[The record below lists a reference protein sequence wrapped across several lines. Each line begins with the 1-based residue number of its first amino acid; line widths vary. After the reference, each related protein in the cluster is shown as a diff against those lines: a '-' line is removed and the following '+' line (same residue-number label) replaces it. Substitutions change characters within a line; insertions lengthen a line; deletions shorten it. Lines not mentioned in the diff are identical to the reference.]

1 MIRTKTKKI
10 AETMQVDLILTA
22 DWHLR
27 ETNPVCRLDN
37 FCEETQWRKVKFIT
51 DLQKQYDCPVI
62 HAGDLF
68 DYWKPSPYLLSK
80 TIEYL
85 PKQFYTVYGNHDLPQ
100 HNIELA
106 EKSGV
111 YTLEKA
117 NKVETTGRISLE
129 LRHWEEVP
137 QFDDDSK
144 ILIWHIF
151 TYQGKEPFPGCTSLT
166 AKKLLKKYPQ
176 YDLIVTGDNHQSFV
190 EEYENRLLVNPGS
203 IFRMDA
209 NQINHKPKIYL
220 YYASTNSVKPIYIPI
235 EESVISR
242 EHIDIVKERDD
253 RINAFITQLNDNW
266 QVGLSFE
273 ENIKQ
278 FEQRNQIRKS
288 VMEIIHKAIE
298 L

>member
-1 MIRTKTKKI
+1 MLRTSKKI
-10 AETMQVDLILTA
+10 TKPDLILTA

-27 ETNPVCRLDN
+27 ETHPRCRLDN
-37 FCEETQWRKVKFIT
+37 FCEETQWKKVKFIA
-51 DLQKQYDCPVI
+51 DIQEQYNCPVI

-106 EKSGV
+106 EKSGI
-111 YTLEKA
+111 YTLERA
-117 NKVETTGRISLE
+117 NCINRIIPKE
-129 LRHWEEVP
+129 I
-137 QFDDDSK
+137 Q
-144 ILIWHIF
+144 LISWGMMPFENEDNVLVWHIF
-151 TYQGKEPFPGCTSLT
+151 TYQGKEPFPGCVSLT
-166 AKKLLKKYPQ
+166 AKKLLKNYPQ
-176 YDLIVTGDNHQSFV
+176 YDLIVTGDNHQSFI
-190 EEYENRLLVNPGS
+190 EEYEDRLLVNPGS

-209 NQINHKPKIYL
+209 DQINHKPRIYL
-220 YYASTNSVKPIYIPI
+220 YYASTNSVESIYIPI

-242 EHIDIVKERDD
+242 QHIDVVKERDD

-266 QVGLSFE
+266 QIGLSFE

-278 FEQRNQIRKS
+278 FEHKNNVRKS
-288 VMEIIHKAIE
+288 VMDIIYKAIE